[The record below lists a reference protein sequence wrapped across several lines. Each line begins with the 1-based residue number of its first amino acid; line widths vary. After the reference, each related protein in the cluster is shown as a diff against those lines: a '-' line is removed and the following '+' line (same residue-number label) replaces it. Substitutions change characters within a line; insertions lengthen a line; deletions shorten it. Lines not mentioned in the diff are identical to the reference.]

1 MSNKDEKKVFLK
13 MIELTKE
20 GKITWDYLDNFENVY
35 EKLLIKPRS
44 PLQSKN
50 PLETLEQF
58 STIPIR
64 REFDSDNSFV
74 VCINDNY
81 LVLCVWIDDV
91 RNPKVLADRLI
102 LEVVPRTFKDVS
114 VYSDDED
121 GDLVQLQTLVKSKFP
136 NTEDIINDILNM

>member
-91 RNPKVLADRLI
+91 RNHKVLADRLI

>member
-50 PLETLEQF
+50 PLETLEQL
-58 STIPIR
+58 SNIPIC

-74 VCINDNY
+74 ACINDNY
-81 LVLCVWIDDV
+81 LVLCVGIDDV
-91 RNPKVLADRLI
+91 RNHKVLADRLI

>member
-1 MSNKDEKKVFLK
+1 M
-13 MIELTKE
+13 
-20 GKITWDYLDNFENVY
+20 DNFENVY

-50 PLETLEQF
+50 PLETWEQL
-58 STIPIR
+58 SNIPIR

-74 VCINDNY
+74 ACINDNY

-91 RNPKVLADRLI
+91 RNHKVLADRLI

>member
-1 MSNKDEKKVFLK
+1 MSNKDEKKLFLK

-50 PLETLEQF
+50 PLETWEQL
-58 STIPIR
+58 SNIPIR

-74 VCINDNY
+74 ACINDNY

-91 RNPKVLADRLI
+91 RNHKVLADRLI